1 MAGALEDKV
10 RRGNVRI
17 EHGKCHKR
25 LKRITSDG
33 QCVFYTARNIVITKD
48 GKFTG
53 QAMYVI
59 IGCGKL
65 ILKTR
70 NEQNSE

>member
-1 MAGALEDKV
+1 MTGVLENKV
-10 RRGNVRI
+10 RWENIRI
-17 EHGKCHKR
+17 ERSKCHKR
-25 LKRITSDG
+25 LKNITSDG
-33 QCVFYTARNIVITKD
+33 QRILYTARNIVMTRD

-59 IGCGKL
+59 SGCGKL

-70 NEQNSE
+70 NKQNYE